1 METENKTNTV
11 QGEPEETM
19 EDYSR
24 ELEASFRTINQ
35 GDVLSGSVIEVNEEG
50 VTLDLNY
57 YAPGV
62 IKAADMSRD
71 PGYAILEQVHVG
83 DTIQGVVVQKDDGA
97 GNIRLSCVEAAE
109 VLGWDV

>member
-35 GDVLSGSVIEVNEEG
+35 GDVLSGSVI
-50 VTLDLNY
+50 
-57 YAPGV
+57 
-62 IKAADMSRD
+62 
-71 PGYAILEQVHVG
+71 
-83 DTIQGVVVQKDDGA
+83 
-97 GNIRLSCVEAAE
+97 
-109 VLGWDV
+109 